1 MDAELA
7 AALIMFDGGDP
18 HDLDGERIRLHKIH
32 DLGRPKIPENVR
44 VRDLQASTPFGPPVR
59 LRLYEPRAAA
69 APMPAML
76 WLHGGAFAYGFP
88 EIDDDLC
95 LRLAADAGFLIA
107 SPEYRLS
114 PEHPFPAGFD
124 DAYNSL
130 IWLAEQSDLLGIN
143 RDHLVVGGSSAGG
156 ALAAGVCQ
164 RARDEGGPAIRQQI
178 LACPVIDD
186 RLRTKSMQEFE
197 TSPIFNRYEASLMWQ
212 RYLGDNLANPPRY
225 AAPGRES
232 NLKNLPPAYVL
243 TADFD
248 PLRDEGINY
257 AVRLIEAGNLVE
269 LHHLPGTFHSFD
281 SIVPTAGISQR
292 VYQDYLATLLRSY
305 FDSSK

>member
-7 AALIMFDGGDP
+7 AALIMFDSGDP
-18 HDLDGERIRLHKIH
+18 HDLAGERLRLQKLH
-32 DLGRPKIPENVR
+32 LSNRPIIPDSIR
-44 VRDLQASTPFGPPVR
+44 VRDIQTSTPDGPPVR
-59 LRLYEPRAAA
+59 LRIYEPRATKTSH
-69 APMPAML
+69 PALL
-76 WLHGGAFAYGFP
+76 WLHGGAFTYGFP

-95 LRLAADAGFLIA
+95 GRLAADSGFLIA

-114 PEHPFPAGFD
+114 PEYPFPAGFD

-130 IWLAEQSDLLGIN
+130 LWMEKNADVLGIN
-143 RDHLVVGGSSAGG
+143 RQYLAVGGASAGG

-164 RARDEGGPAIRQQI
+164 RARDENGPKIRQQI

-186 RLRTKSMQEFE
+186 RLMTKSMSEFQDA
-197 TSPIFNRYEASLMWQ
+197 PIFNPREAKIMWD
-212 RYLGDNLANPPRY
+212 RYLGKSRSNPPPY
-225 AAPGRES
+225 AAPGRHAD
-232 NLKNLPPAYVL
+232 LAQLPPAYVL

-248 PLRDEGINY
+248 PLRDEGIDY
-257 AVRLIEAGNLVE
+257 ALRLLSSGNSVE

-292 VYQDYLATLLRSY
+292 VYKDYLAALLRGMSN
-305 FDSSK
+305 FLS